1 MISQERIDLERLAE
15 IEIDLRTF
23 GNLTFEQEKE
33 KREILTKY
41 EKKEMSAREQK
52 EDFLEQQLVAVR
64 KENERLKFIL
74 AEVKKMIETL
84 QIEVNEK

>member
-1 MISQERIDLERLAE
+1 
-15 IEIDLRTF
+15 
-23 GNLTFEQEKE
+23 
-33 KREILTKY
+33 
-41 EKKEMSAREQK
+41 MSAREQK